1 MSELINKLVVPVCVI
16 LALIG
21 VILAWSRGSVHA
33 QLLDEARQNSAIAN
47 QLQLQQAVYQR
58 LAQELL
64 MYSRQQPAI
73 DQVLVPFGL
82 KQGQPQAGTVTQT
95 NRPSTTPSTPAP
107 RNR

>member
-47 QLQLQQAVYQR
+47 QLQLQ
-58 LAQELL
+58 
-64 MYSRQQPAI
+64 
-73 DQVLVPFGL
+73 
-82 KQGQPQAGTVTQT
+82 
-95 NRPSTTPSTPAP
+95 
-107 RNR
+107 